1 MTEFPRIYRRFIPQ
15 LLHMIVLP
23 LFFFAFML
31 IYRPFSVVDCLGSE
45 WFAVHLTIISCII
58 LMSAIILRLAYFFI
72 PMKLNYTLYS
82 FWCLFEV
89 IFASFFSG
97 LYIWLVLDK
106 VMPYFEAVSV
116 AFQYLGFVLVIP
128 YSLLAL
134 SFRVYAYNTQANQP
148 EDSNVQRMRFYDS
161 KHNLKIVL
169 TPDSIL
175 YISSDENYVNIS
187 YTENGKERVY
197 TLRSSMKAIDELCQD
212 NGMVRCHRSFYVN
225 PSYVKVLRKEKEGAI
240 YAEMESKD
248 MVHIPVSK
256 KYYDRLAELL
266 Y

>member
-1 MTEFPRIYRRFIPQ
+1 
-15 LLHMIVLP
+15 
-23 LFFFAFML
+23 
-31 IYRPFSVVDCLGSE
+31 
-45 WFAVHLTIISCII
+45 
-58 LMSAIILRLAYFFI
+58 
-72 PMKLNYTLYS
+72 
-82 FWCLFEV
+82 
-89 IFASFFSG
+89 
-97 LYIWLVLDK
+97 
-106 VMPYFEAVSV
+106 MPYFEAVGV

-134 SFRVYAYNTQANQP
+134 SFRVYAYNAQANQP

-197 TLRSSMKAIDELCQD
+197 TLRSSMNAIDELCQD
-212 NGMVRCHRSFYVN
+212 NGMVRCHRTFYVN

-256 KYYDRLAELL
+256 IYYDRLAELL